1 MTAETRTIKV
11 MAISGGNVT
20 VPFTVPDLASLL
32 GVGKVSGLY
41 RGQDLCTAAAI
52 NMWSKVKPV
61 RSYREGPLTAAQ
73 FAEVN
78 FGFDLA
84 GIITYSP
91 AACLALAKTN
101 AGAWTY
107 LKPRGRV
114 SSSLT
119 EWYRLR
125 DFNGYHHGAAQP
137 YECFAPAS
145 VAVKNFAAQV
155 YDMSN
160 EGGEIA
166 LTDLTELADGTDTG
180 RLIGDWRLGIA
191 YRLGTSGNVQ
201 VVYHSDVL
209 DDCFVDTSGEGG
221 REQFNI
227 AVSSNGTYE
236 WCLFIT
242 DYDPTDSADSGNS
255 YRYVYLPGGFGQV
268 VVNESGGDTPIP
280 PSQLAVTID
289 LTHVTVTGAPYVTTL
304 GFDVTVYS
312 DDEYD
317 VEVYAYLYDENG
329 YPLKNDYDAVST
341 VGSEEYIYPELTGI
355 NFLGNYEKPD
365 LFMRFKLRFRQG
377 SGSWT
382 EVWYNP
388 ITGQYTANQPNAY
401 DIDTIIDSLSEE

>member
-1 MTAETRTIKV
+1 

-32 GVGKVSGLY
+32 GVGKVSGNY

-137 YECFAPAS
+137 YECFAPSS

-268 VVNESGGDTPIP
+268 VVNESGTVTPD
-280 PSQLAVTID
+280 VTLD
-289 LTHVTVTGAPYVTTL
+289 LTNIDVTGSPYVTAL
-304 GFDVTVYS
+304 GFDITVMAS
-312 DDEYD
+312 DEYE
-317 VEVYAYLYDENG
+317 VEVNSLIYDENDEYLDEG
-329 YPLKNDYDAVST
+329 SETIETVS
-341 VGSEEYIYPELTGI
+341 SEEYAYPEITGI
-355 NFLGNYEKPD
+355 NFLGNYEQTD
-365 LFMRFKLRFRQG
+365 IYCRFRMRYRQG
-377 SGSWT
+377 SGAWSSYYWF
-382 EVWYNP
+382 NP
-388 ITGQYTANQPNAY
+388 ITGQYTTTQPTAY
-401 DIDTIIDSLSEE
+401 SVEDILGSLE